1 MRGQVHWVQQ
11 AEAWKHP
18 AIYYRRVFKVNSGQ
32 TRLGNGPFGQG
43 RHGRDRRREY
53 KYAQWPRHKRCKGLT
68 IAIWSRG
75 PPGHFRSLPAA
86 GCWASLQQS

>member
-1 MRGQVHWVQQ
+1 MHWVQQ

-53 KYAQWPRHKRCKGLT
+53 KYAQWAKAYIRDAGAT
-68 IAIWSRG
+68 STAIWSR
-75 PPGHFRSLPAA
+75 
-86 GCWASLQQS
+86 